1 MTQPSESLLFYNA
14 IPRLEV
20 DGEEDVMAAL
30 LLQAMEM
37 TESEGGLSSL
47 EMSFKNAANVENSGN
62 EMPFET
68 SSNTTLSLGAEIR
81 VVTGPN
87 HDPQEI
93 FHGQITGLELVM
105 DGATTPQLI
114 VLAEDKLQSA
124 RLQRRTKLF
133 TDVTLGDLV
142 DAVAQESGLTV
153 VAAELDMSIPQEVQ
167 ANETDL
173 GFLRRVCA
181 RFDVDFQIV
190 GTELHISPRALV
202 DRGTREVEF
211 GQTLTCFRAL
221 ADLAD
226 QVSEVT
232 LSGWDH
238 AANAG
243 FDVTSGAG
251 VQSGAGHG
259 RKGHEF
265 LDEHFS
271 ARSEH
276 IGEIA
281 VSTQEEGQAI
291 ADAMHSARQRRFV
304 CAEGT
309 ITGDPSLRVGTLLE
323 VSGVGPRFENTY
335 YVTHAQHHFS
345 RDGSGYVTDFRAECA
360 FWGG

>member
-1 MTQPSESLLFYNA
+1 MNAPAESLLFYNA

-20 DGEEDVMAAL
+20 DGEEDVMAAM
-30 LLQAMEM
+30 LLQSMEM
-37 TESEGGLSSL
+37 SESEGGMSSL
-47 EMSFKNAANVENSGN
+47 EMAFKNAANVENAGN

-68 SSNTTLSLGAEIR
+68 SSNTKLTLGKEVR

-87 HDPQEI
+87 HDPQEVFI
-93 FHGQITGLELVM
+93 GQITGVELVM
-105 DGATTPQLI
+105 DGASVPTLVI
-114 VLAEDKLQSA
+114 LAEDKLQSA
-124 RLQRRTKLF
+124 RLKRRTKLF
-133 TDVTLGDLV
+133 SDTTLGGLV

-153 VAAELDMSIPQEVQ
+153 VKAQLDNAIPQEFQ

-190 GTELHISPRALV
+190 GSELHISPRALV
-202 DRGTREVEF
+202 DRGSKAVEF
-211 GQTLTCFRAL
+211 GQTLTSFRAL
-221 ADLAD
+221 ADLAE

-232 LSGWDH
+232 LAGWDH

-251 VQSGAGHG
+251 VQSGEGEG
-259 RKGHEF
+259 RKGAEF
-265 LDEHFS
+265 LAEHFS
-271 ARSEH
+271 PRSEH

-281 VSTQEEGQAI
+281 VSSQEEGQAI

-304 CAEGT
+304 SAEGT
-309 ITGDPSLRVGTLLE
+309 VTGDPSLRVGTTLQIT
-323 VSGVGPRFENTY
+323 GVGPRFENSY

-345 RDGSGYVTDFRAECA
+345 RADGYTTDFRAECA
-360 FWGG
+360 FWRG